1 MSDHYY
7 DAEGNEVSLDQLCK
21 LEPEWAANRI
31 REYEHREKLH
41 MDRCR
46 HDMERIVRLE
56 QQLADIKGKH
66 DIACSTITDLQK
78 ERERLREQLDE
89 YSDVLRG
96 LASYVGCGG
105 YNSYGRIAP
114 KVAGE
119 KIQWG
124 IDHLLETLE
133 TELAELKQE
142 VARLRSELDRYR
154 NGRP

>member
-1 MSDHYY
+1 MSDHHY
-7 DAEGNEVSLDQLCK
+7 DAEGNEASLDQLCR

-31 REYEHREKLH
+31 REYERREKLY

-56 QQLADIKGKH
+56 QQLADITGKH
-66 DIACSTITDLQK
+66 DIACFTITDLQK

-114 KVAGE
+114 KVAEE
-119 KIQWG
+119 KIRWG
-124 IDHLLETLE
+124 IDHLLSVGQGNE
-133 TELAELKQE
+133 K
-142 VARLRSELDRYR
+142 
-154 NGRP
+154 RPNPVGDQCAQR